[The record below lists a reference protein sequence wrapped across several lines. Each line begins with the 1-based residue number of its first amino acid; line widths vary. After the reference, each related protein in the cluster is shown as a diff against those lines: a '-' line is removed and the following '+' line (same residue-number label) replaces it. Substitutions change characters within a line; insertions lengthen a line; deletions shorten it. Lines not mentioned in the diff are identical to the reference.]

1 MSWVPTGAK
10 IQRTRVPEI
19 PNYVNGLV
27 LRRCLIFQLD
37 SRRAGSSGGANH
49 HFAPGQPDRTHVCA
63 IGEALSQRQAITQH
77 PLHGALLTPALQRIC
92 VACTQQTCVLQFSMC
107 IDAANKVSCALA
119 SQNSS
124 YSWHQLLLANNATR
138 ARENL
143 YATVRTYYSH
153 VNLCLAAV

>member
-1 MSWVPTGAK
+1 MSWMPTGAK
-10 IQRTRVPEI
+10 IQRTRAPEI

-119 SQNSS
+119 SQNSITGNF
-124 YSWHQLLLANNATR
+124 YSQIMLRAQERIYMQLCAHII
-138 ARENL
+138 
-143 YATVRTYYSH
+143 RTLIF
-153 VNLCLAAV
+153 V